1 LFTQARRPKV
11 ERLLVTGIDYPLGC
25 NLALQLADR
34 CEVLG
39 LHNQQAVE
47 SSWFRTARWDS
58 SNHAALKDLVHE
70 WQPQWIVHCGPLSRS
85 SWDSAA
91 VSLPADQEPQVV
103 AHWAKLA
110 ADLAARLTVISSDV
124 VFAGPRMFHEESG
137 TPTSPSPSAAQVRD
151 MERALESTGALVV
164 RTHAYG
170 WSPLEAHAGFSER
183 AFEALRSGVS
193 WPANGRRHATPILA
207 TDLAELL
214 LRAYETRLQ
223 GLYHLAGAERTSPSG
238 LVSELAALLGFQ
250 LPSIR
255 PETPGLRSTPW
266 LDETSLN
273 SKRARRALEMS
284 TPMLREGLDRFAEQ
298 AHNGWR
304 DRCRAIGRISSTHEV
319 AA

>member
-39 LHNQQAVE
+39 LYNQQAVE
-47 SSWFRTARWDS
+47 SSWFRTARWEP
-58 SNHAALKDLVHE
+58 SNQAALKNLVHE
-70 WQPQWIVHCGPLSRS
+70 WQPQWIVHCGPLSCS

-91 VSLPADQEPQVV
+91 SSSPADQEPQVV

-110 ADLAARLTVISSDV
+110 SDLAARLTVISSDV
-124 VFAGPRMFHEESG
+124 VFAGPRMFHEETSP
-137 TPTSPSPSAAQVRD
+137 PTSPSPRATQVRG

-170 WSPLEAHAGFSER
+170 WSPLEAHAGFAER
-183 AFEALRSGVS
+183 AFESIASGTS
-193 WPANGRRHATPILA
+193 CAADGRRHATPILA

-223 GLYHLAGAERTSPSG
+223 GLYHLAGAERTTPSG
-238 LVSELAALLGFQ
+238 FISELAATLGFQ
-250 LPSIR
+250 PPSIR
-255 PETPGLRSTPW
+255 HETPNVPSTPW
-266 LDETSLN
+266 HDETSLN
-273 SKRARRALEMS
+273 SKRARRALERS

-298 AHNGWR
+298 THNGWR
-304 DRCRAIGRISSTHEV
+304 ERCRSIGRTSSTHEF